1 MLMTTDR
8 LGHRRFHI
16 QDVDEDAPNTDTGAL
31 PGEEAET
38 DRIIARVLGGDT
50 EAFAEIVGRYQRLVW
65 KMSASRLLDPE
76 VSENIVQQ
84 SFVSAYERLGSYE
97 RGRGF
102 GAWIATIARNLLR
115 NEIRRTLREG
125 ERLNHYRHYL
135 LALPSDRDVQERQG
149 LERAV
154 TECRETLSP
163 KAAQAV
169 ELRYGQALALEQVAQ
184 ALGHTLNATRQL
196 LFRARAAIRLCVE
209 KKLVS
214 E

>member
-1 MLMTTDR
+1 MGMATDR
-8 LGHRRFHI
+8 LRHRRFHT
-16 QDVDEDAPNTDTGAL
+16 QDGDEGAMNTDAGAL
-31 PGEEAET
+31 PGDEAET

-50 EAFAEIVGRYQRLVW
+50 EAFAEIVHRYQRVVW
-65 KMSASRLLDPE
+65 RMSICRLLDPE

-102 GAWIATIARNLLR
+102 GAWIASIARNLLR
-115 NEIRRTLREG
+115 NEIRRTQREG

-135 LALPSDRDVQERQG
+135 LALPNDRDVQERQR

-154 TECRETLSP
+154 SECRQSLSP
-163 KAAQAV
+163 NAAQAL

-196 LFRARAAIRLCVE
+196 LFRTRAAIRLCVE
-209 KKLVS
+209 RKLVS